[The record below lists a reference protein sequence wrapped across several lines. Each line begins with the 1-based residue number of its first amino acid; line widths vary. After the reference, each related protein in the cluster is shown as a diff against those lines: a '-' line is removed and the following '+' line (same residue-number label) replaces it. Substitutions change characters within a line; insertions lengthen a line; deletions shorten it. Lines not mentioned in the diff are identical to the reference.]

1 MGIQRAT
8 NHDRGVLGTVWR
20 PLDPR
25 QLCSVPWI
33 SNRAAQTLD
42 ALGEEVDQLEL
53 LTGVLVEG
61 QVELVEGRPRDVP
74 VASTASSHT

>member
-1 MGIQRAT
+1 
-8 NHDRGVLGTVWR
+8 
-20 PLDPR
+20 
-25 QLCSVPWI
+25 VPWI

-53 LTGVLVEG
+53 LTGVLVES

-74 VASTASSHT
+74 VASSASSHT